1 MSELTDVVVRSGP
14 RPVTSR
20 PSVGF
25 VKLSLAAMLLLL
37 CASWYSILTSKRL
50 QASGFFNAETLD
62 RAWSFL
68 KDLSGASSD
77 ATPAF
82 LVWDQWTDKAL
93 LALDTLAMSV
103 LAIAIAGAIAGV
115 LCIFGASNVML
126 GSLAPY
132 GSLLSKL
139 QFGATR
145 AFFTLT
151 RAIPELVW
159 AMIVVFAFTPGILPG
174 AIALGLHNAGVLGRL
189 GAEVVEGLDPRPMR
203 SLQSAGASRWQ
214 VLLYGVAPEALPRF
228 VTYLFYRWEV
238 IIRTTVVVGFVSA
251 GGLGTDFRLA
261 MSFFRYTEIT
271 LIIFWYLLIVLL
283 VDFAAGYMR
292 RLAE

>member
-1 MSELTDVVVRSGP
+1 MLRSDVLHGRGLL
-14 RPVTSR
+14 
-20 PSVGF
+20 GLILLAAF
-25 VKLSLAAMLLLL
+25 GLSLTAIDWDGRIFHAGGILGRIFAELLQDVTEGPLRSLRTAGAQEWRVLLYGRLPMALPDMVGYNFYRLECGIRAA
-37 CASWYSILTSKRL
+37 
-50 QASGFFNAETLD
+50 
-62 RAWSFL
+62 
-68 KDLSGASSD
+68 
-77 ATPAF
+77 
-82 LVWDQWTDKAL
+82 
-93 LALDTLAMSV
+93 
-103 LAIAIAGAIAGV
+103 AIAGSMAAV

-132 GSLLSKL
+132 GSIVSKV
-139 QFGATR
+139 QFGMTR

-189 GAEVVEGLDPRPMR
+189 GSEVIEGLDPRPMR

-214 VLLYGVAPEALPRF
+214 VLLYSMIPEALPRF

-238 IIRTTVVVGFVSA
+238 IIRTTVVVGLVSA

-261 MSFFRYTEIT
+261 MSYFRYTEIA
-271 LIIFWYLLIVLL
+271 LILLWYPLIVFF
-283 VDFAAGYMR
+283 VDVAASYMR